1 MINPYRKKINSEYS
15 ELDTNKIRW
24 SKTLEFIGI
33 CDKTKSG
40 LDIGDRTSFT
50 IELENVF
57 GCTFKNT
64 NIDLDTGKIKGK
76 YDVIT
81 AFEIIE
87 HLYNPLWC
95 LEQIRQGLSENG
107 RLYLSTPLG
116 KPYFLWAPGHF
127 HEMHQERLHSL
138 FKRAQ
143 FRIIRQNI
151 FRIHP
156 TYFYFTGFRPF
167 IRGIFEKVQIYE
179 LGILK

>member
-15 ELDTNKIRW
+15 QLDTNTIRW
-24 SKTLEFIGI
+24 SKTLDFIGT
-33 CDKTKSG
+33 CDKVKSG

-50 IELENVF
+50 LELEKVF
-57 GCTFKNT
+57 GCVFKNT
-64 NIDLDTGKIKGK
+64 NIDLDTDRIKGE

-87 HLYNPLWC
+87 HLYNPLHF
-95 LEQIRQGLSENG
+95 LEQIRKALIANG

-116 KPYFLWAPGHF
+116 KPFFLWAPGHF
-127 HEMHQERLHSL
+127 HEIHRERLYSL

-143 FRIIRQNI
+143 FRIIRQNT

-156 TYFYFTGFRPF
+156 AYFYLTGFRPLL
-167 IRGIFEKVQIYE
+167 RGIFEKVQIYE
-179 LGILK
+179 LRIDK

>member
-15 ELDTNKIRW
+15 QLDTNTIRW
-24 SKTLEFIGI
+24 SKTLDFIGT
-33 CDKTKSG
+33 CDKVKSG

-50 IELENVF
+50 LELEKVF
-57 GCTFKNT
+57 GCVFKNT
-64 NIDLDTGKIKGK
+64 NIDLDTDRIKGE

-87 HLYNPLWC
+87 HLYNPLHC
-95 LEQIRQGLSENG
+95 LEQIRKALIANG

-116 KPYFLWAPGHF
+116 KPFFLWAPGHF
-127 HEMHQERLHSL
+127 HEIHRERLYSL

-143 FRIIRQNI
+143 FRIIRQNT

-156 TYFYFTGFRPF
+156 AYFYLTGFRPLL
-167 IRGIFEKVQIYE
+167 RGIFEKVQIYE
-179 LGILK
+179 LRIDK